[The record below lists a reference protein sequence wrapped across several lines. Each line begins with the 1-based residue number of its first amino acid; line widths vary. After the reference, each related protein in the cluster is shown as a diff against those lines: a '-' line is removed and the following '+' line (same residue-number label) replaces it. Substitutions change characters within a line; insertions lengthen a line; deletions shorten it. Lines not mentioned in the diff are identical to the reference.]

1 MFQITSPMIPSNVMN
16 RSIPAGFAMAAAV
29 AASVAT
35 AAPASAFV
43 VNVGGQDYDVKSV
56 FSTFEANATLLQSQV
71 WWGDG
76 SLAQQF
82 AAAVGTNLG
91 GFSNGGFSGPLFSVQ
106 LGAGDTNEGFSYQ
119 PADFPLAGLPEGVR
133 NYGTPNSTFGG
144 VTWQWNYAYA
154 ERVSP
159 SSVPGPLPL
168 LGAAAAFG
176 WSRRL
181 RKRLSAG

>member
-16 RSIPAGFAMAAAV
+16 RSIPAAFAMAAAV

-56 FSTFEANATLLQSQV
+56 FGTFKANATLLQSQV

-91 GFSNGGFSGPLFSVQ
+91 GFSNGGFSGLLFSVQ

-119 PADFPLAGLPEGVR
+119 PADFPLAGLSEGVR
-133 NYGTPNSTFGG
+133 NYGAPNSTFGG
-144 VTWQWNYAYA
+144 ITFQWNYA
-154 ERVSP
+154 
-159 SSVPGPLPL
+159 
-168 LGAAAAFG
+168 
-176 WSRRL
+176 
-181 RKRLSAG
+181 

>member
-1 MFQITSPMIPSNVMN
+1 M
-16 RSIPAGFAMAAAV
+16 
-29 AASVAT
+29 
-35 AAPASAFV
+35 
-43 VNVGGQDYDVKSV
+43 
-56 FSTFEANATLLQSQV
+56 
-71 WWGDG
+71 GDG